1 MQHAT
6 VLHGS
11 ATLSRDAS
19 LRARAQT
26 VIPGGMWGHMNAA
39 FLPEGYP
46 QFYREARG
54 VHLTDVDGRRFVDL
68 MCAFGPMITGYGD
81 PEVEEAARLQADRM
95 RIANGPGD
103 ILVELAEFL
112 VETIAGADWAMFA
125 KNGTDATTACVTIAR
140 AGTGR
145 RKILVAKGAYHGSAP
160 WCTPWPGGVI
170 AEDRTHILHFTYNDV
185 ASLEAAVDEAGDDL
199 AAIMVSSYKHD
210 VKVDQALPTEAFA
223 TAARRLSARSGA
235 ALILDDVRAG
245 FRLNLAGSWAG
256 FGVEPDLSAWSKSMG
271 NGHAIAAITGAD
283 GLREAAQKV
292 YVTGSFWCE
301 PTAMAASLATL
312 KKLHRGDPVAHMEA
326 LGQRL
331 REGIARQADAAGVG
345 VRQSGPVQMPL
356 VLFDG
361 DPDIKKGNLF
371 AATALRHGAFFHP
384 WHNMFLSAAHSEADI
399 DAALA
404 ATEPAFAA
412 VAASGS

>member
-1 MQHAT
+1 MQQAT

-11 ATLSRDAS
+11 ASLSQDAA
-19 LRARAQT
+19 LRARARK

-54 VHLTDVDGRRFVDL
+54 VHLTDVDGNRFVDL

-81 PEVEEAARLQADRM
+81 PEVEEAARRQAERM

-103 ILVELAEFL
+103 VLVELAEFL
-112 VETIAGADWAMFA
+112 ADTIDGADWSLLA

-140 AGTGR
+140 AATGR
-145 RKILVAKGAYHGSAP
+145 RKILVAKGAYHGAAP
-160 WCTPWPGGVI
+160 WCTPWPGGVV
-170 AEDRTHILHFTYNDV
+170 AEDRAHLHPFTYNDV
-185 ASLEAAVDEAGDDL
+185 ASLEAAVDEAGTDL
-199 AAIMVSSYKHD
+199 AAIIVSSYKHD
-210 VKVDQALPTEAFA
+210 VKVDQALPSQAFA
-223 TAARRLSARSGA
+223 TAARRLSERAGA
-235 ALILDDVRAG
+235 ALIIDEVRAG
-245 FRLNLAGSWAG
+245 FRLDLAGSWAG
-256 FGVEPDLSAWSKSMG
+256 LGVQPDLSAWSKSMG
-271 NGHAIAAITGAD
+271 NGHAIAAVTGAD

-312 KKLHRGDPVAHMEA
+312 KKLHRGDPVAHMERV
-326 LGQRL
+326 GRRL
-331 REGIARQADAAGVG
+331 RDGIAWQADAAGVG

-356 VLFDG
+356 ILFDD

-384 WHNMFLSAAHSEADI
+384 WHNMFLSAAHTEADI

-412 VAASGS
+412 VAASVS